1 MPPRPRLIYYPDSQ
15 PGIRRLRRGR
25 GFSYLAPDGTTI
37 AAAAERAR
45 IAALAVPPAYED
57 VWICPR
63 PDGHLQATGRDA
75 RLRKQYRYH
84 PDWTAFQAE
93 KKYAGLPAFG
103 AALPRIRRAILRD
116 LQGEAGDQAF
126 AIAAVLLL
134 IDRLSIRVGNPA
146 YASLNGSFGAT
157 TLRRRHLKLTAAGL
171 RLDYTAK
178 GGQRVRAAV
187 ADRTLNRVL
196 TALDDLPGQ
205 SLAKWVDAE
214 GATRPV
220 TSDQVNAR
228 LAGLVGDAG
237 ATAKTFRTWNGSVAA
252 LEAALSEENPSIRSL
267 SQAAASRLHNTP
279 TVARGSYIH
288 PQVIDFASESLD
300 IRAALTLDLPPVQGL
315 RLPERALLRLLE
327 G

>member
-1 MPPRPRLIYYPDSQ
+1 MPPKPSLIYYPDSE

-25 GFSYLAPDGTTI
+25 GFSYIAPDGTTI
-37 AAAAERAR
+37 AASAERAR

-75 RLRKQYRYH
+75 RARKQYRYH
-84 PDWTAFQAE
+84 PDWTAFRAE
-93 KKYAGLPAFG
+93 MKYSGLPAFG
-103 AALPRIRRAILRD
+103 AALPRLRRAILRD
-116 LQGEAGDQAF
+116 LQAGAGDQAF
-126 AIAAVLLL
+126 AIAAVLLM

-157 TLRRRHLKLTAAGL
+157 TLRRRHLRLTPSGL

-178 GGQRVRAAV
+178 GGLRVRATI

-196 TALDDLPGQ
+196 TALDDLPGK
-205 SLAKWVDAE
+205 SLAKWVDGS
-214 GATRPV
+214 GAARPV

-228 LAGLVGDAG
+228 LAELVGDAG

-252 LEAALSEENPSIRSL
+252 LEAALAEERPTVRSL
-267 SQAAASRLHNTP
+267 SQAAAARLHNTP
-279 TVARGSYIH
+279 AVARGSYIH
-288 PQVIDFASESLD
+288 PRVIELASD
-300 IRAALTLDLPPVQGL
+300 DAATRALLTRNLPPVQGL
-315 RLPERALLRLLE
+315 RQPERALLRLLE

>member
-1 MPPRPRLIYYPDSQ
+1 MPRPTLIYYPDTQ

-116 LQGEAGDQAF
+116 LQGEAGDQDF

-157 TLRRRHLKLTAAGL
+157 TLRRKHLKLGPSGL

-178 GGQRVRAAV
+178 GGLRVRATV

-205 SLAKWVDAE
+205 SLAKWVGED

-228 LAGLVGDAG
+228 LAELVGDAG

-252 LEAALSEENPSIRSL
+252 LEAALSEEKPTIRSL

-279 TVARGSYIH
+279 TVARNSYIH
-288 PQVIDFASESLD
+288 PDVVDFATQSQEE
-300 IRAALTLDLPPVQGL
+300 RAALTVDLPPGQGL
-315 RLPERALLRLLE
+315 RLPERALLRLLD

>member
-1 MPPRPRLIYYPDSQ
+1 MPPKPSLIYYPDTE
-15 PGIRRLRRGR
+15 PGIRRLRKGR

-37 AAAAERAR
+37 SAAVERAR

-75 RLRKQYRYH
+75 RSRKQYRYH
-84 PDWTAFQAE
+84 PDWTAFRSE
-93 KKYAGLPAFG
+93 LKYSGLPAFG

-126 AIAAVLLL
+126 AVAAVLLM

-157 TLRRRHLKLTAAGL
+157 TLRRRHLKLTTSGL

-178 GGQRVRAAV
+178 GGLRVRAAV

-196 TALDDLPGQ
+196 TALDDLPGR
-205 SLAKWVDAE
+205 SLAKWVDDA
-214 GATRPV
+214 GAARPV

-228 LAGLVGDAG
+228 LADLVGDAG

-252 LEAALSEENPSIRSL
+252 LEAALTEEKPTIRSL

-288 PQVIDFASESLD
+288 PHVIDFASENPET
-300 IRAALTLDLPPVQGL
+300 RAKLTVDLPPVQGL
-315 RLPERALLRLLE
+315 RQPERALLRLLD

>member
-1 MPPRPRLIYYPDSQ
+1 MSPRPTLIYYPDTE

-37 AAAAERAR
+37 SATAERAR

-157 TLRRRHLKLTAAGL
+157 TLRRKHLKLSASGL
-171 RLDYTAK
+171 SLDYTAK

-205 SLAKWVDAE
+205 SLAKWVDDD
-214 GATRPV
+214 GTTRPV

-228 LAGLVGDAG
+228 LADLVGDAG

-252 LEAALSEENPSIRSL
+252 LEAALSEEKPTIRSL

-288 PQVIDFASESLD
+288 PQVIDFSSHSLD
-300 IRAALTLDLPPVQGL
+300 KRAALAADLPPSQGL
-315 RLPERALLRLLE
+315 RLPERALLRLLD